1 MSKRPAEDSI
11 KGWELDS
18 YPIGNGWFGVSVFGG
33 MAHERLQVTENT
45 FLTRG
50 DASWFHGNLTDALD
64 IRLDFFHGDGAAT
77 NVTDYVRTLDIE
89 TGLARV
95 EYAMGG
101 VKYTRECLAS
111 YPGRVMALRLNASE
125 KGALSFDLVADIPF
139 KRSFATGDKGKAA
152 YSGRAGRAA
161 AKGDEIEVV
170 QHLQFF
176 NVKFYGLLK
185 VSADGE
191 TAADGDK
198 IKVRGATSATVYF
211 SCGTN
216 YVLEPDSFRVGDSRV
231 AAAPEID
238 NPDPKA
244 YATVREN
251 VAKAA
256 AKGWDAVKADH
267 LKDFTGL
274 MGRVAIGLAGAAE
287 SGDENRETTALLAD
301 AREGRTGAYLEET
314 FFQYGRYLLVSSSR
328 PGTMPANLQGVWAA
342 HDKSPWGSGYWHNIN
357 VQMNYW
363 PAFVCNLAEC
373 FEAYA
378 AFNAAFRPATRVG
391 TVGYLRKL
399 GLGTEPAADES
410 PDIWSVGTGVYP
422 YSFESASLGGHSGPG
437 TGGLTTKLF
446 VDWWDFTCDEA
457 ALHRYVWPVVHGMAD
472 FLSRCV
478 KEQDGK
484 LLSAFSAS
492 PEQIAT
498 PAGKWDWRDGRP
510 PYYHTVGCAFDQQ
523 MIWENNN
530 DLLRLAAVL
539 GTNDS
544 VVARVREQIDRYDP
558 VQVGAS
564 GQIKEFREENAYGEI
579 GEPQH
584 RHISQLVG
592 LYPGSLINWSR
603 PDWMAAA
610 RVSLDK
616 RGDKST
622 GWALAHRMVC
632 RARLGDGDQ
641 ARSILDGMLARRTNP
656 NLWDMHPPFQID
668 GNFGATAGVAE
679 MLLQSHERDEKGRV
693 VIDLLPALPS
703 AWKDGFVRGLRAR
716 GGYSVDIAWR
726 NGRIYDYK
734 IVPVVANARPYV
746 VKTPDSGRERVSNSS
761 AASGRPG
768 ELRLMSYNI
777 RHRMKGQTLLYKHE
791 LLYQ

>member
-1 MSKRPAEDSI
+1 MKQAMKNVVAAVSAVAGWMALAETLSVSGGGAIISAASHRIMSKRPAEDSI

-50 DASWFHGNLTDALD
+50 DASWAKGNLTDALD

-170 QHLQFF
+170 QHLQFY

-216 YVLEPDSFRVGDSRV
+216 YVLEPGSFRVGNSRV

-301 AREGRTGAYLEET
+301 AREGRTGAYLEDT

-378 AFNAAFRPATRVG
+378 AFNEAFRPVSRPLVAN
-391 TVGYLRKL
+391 YLASHKL
-399 GLGTEPAADES
+399 GPMPSKEES
-410 PDIWSVGTGVYP
+410 PDIWCIGTGSYP
-422 YSFESASLGGHSGPG
+422 YSIAAPGGHSGPG
-437 TGGLTTKLF
+437 TVGLTAKLF
-446 VDWWDFTCDEA
+446 ADWYYFTQDERI
-457 ALHRYVWPVVHGMAD
+457 LRRYAWPVVHGTAD
-472 FLSRCV
+472 FFTRCV
-478 KEQDGK
+478 VETNG
-484 LLSAFSAS
+484 LFLSKFSAS
-492 PEQIAT
+492 PEQYDNRT
-498 PAGKWDWRDGRP
+498 KPRR
-510 PYYHTVGCAFDQQ
+510 YYATVGCAFDQQ
-523 MIWENNN
+523 MFSENGS
-530 DLLRLAAVL
+530 DLLRLAAAL
-539 GTNDS
+539 GTNDA
-544 VVARVREQIDRYDP
+544 VVAETRRQMDRYDP
-558 VQVGAS
+558 VQVGES
-564 GQIKEFREENAYGEI
+564 GQIKEYREERKYGEI
-579 GEPQH
+579 GEWTH
-584 RHISQLVG
+584 RHISHLVG
-592 LYPGSLINWSR
+592 LYPGSVIDKSHPEWI
-603 PDWMAAA
+603 AAA
-610 RVSLDK
+610 RYTLDQ
-616 RGDKST
+616 RGVKTT

-632 RARLGDGDQ
+632 RARIGDGDQ

-746 VKTPDSGRERVSNSS
+746 VKTPDS
-761 AASGRPG
+761 
-768 ELRLMSYNI
+768 
-777 RHRMKGQTLLYKHE
+777 
-791 LLYQ
+791 